1 LLNVE
6 YALIEISQSVVKFVM
21 NNAVDRYTQLEAAL
35 SLAEIE
41 ISVSEVHGT
50 IVGAIANH
58 MKSGVTPDLLKLIE
72 PQADP
77 NEGRFSQLN
86 DTVYDLYR
94 VTTEQLLEGQESYDL
109 LLPDDDESLDNRVE
123 GIATWA
129 RGYILGLLYNNAF
142 SIDQLPE
149 SGDEIARDIMQI
161 AEASA
166 GDSDE
171 REEDF
176 ALAELHEYI
185 KVGSQLIFEFIYS
198 ERSSDT
204 PKQQQ

>member
-1 LLNVE
+1 
-6 YALIEISQSVVKFVM
+6 M
-21 NNAVDRYTQLEAAL
+21 NNAVDLYTQLEATL
-35 SLAEIE
+35 SLADIE

-72 PQADP
+72 PQASPED
-77 NEGRFSQLN
+77 GRFSQLK
-86 DTVYDLYR
+86 DTLYDIYR
-94 VTTEQLLEGQESYDL
+94 ITTEQLLEGQESYDL
-109 LLPDDDESLDNRVE
+109 LLPDDDESLDSRVE

-149 SGDEIARDIMQI
+149 SGAEIARDLMQI
-161 AEASA
+161 AEAGA
-166 GDSDE
+166 GDGEE

-198 ERSSDT
+198 ERASDT